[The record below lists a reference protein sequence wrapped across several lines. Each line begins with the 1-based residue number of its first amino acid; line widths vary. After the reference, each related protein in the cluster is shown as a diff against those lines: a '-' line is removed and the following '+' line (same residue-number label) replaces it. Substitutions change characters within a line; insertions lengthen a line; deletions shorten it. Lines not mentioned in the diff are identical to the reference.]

1 MDTQVAIN
9 ILIGIVGILGG
20 WWMKVMWQS
29 LRDLQQADATLTTKV
44 AEIEVLVVGTYVKRD
59 ELERMLTALFAKLDK
74 IYDKLDGKMDK
85 E

>member
-1 MDTQVAIN
+1 MDAQFAIN

-29 LRDLQQADATLTTKV
+29 LRDLQRADATLTTKV

-85 E
+85 A